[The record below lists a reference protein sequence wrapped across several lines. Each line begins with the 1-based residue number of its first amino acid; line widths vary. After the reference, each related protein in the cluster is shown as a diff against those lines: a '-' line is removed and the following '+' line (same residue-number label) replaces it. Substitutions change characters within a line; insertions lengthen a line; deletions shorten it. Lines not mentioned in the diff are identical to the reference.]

1 MRRCL
6 WCTVSDRD
14 GHYEWL
20 GIWDTQS
27 HGKMTMDLL
36 TSRIRSLAP
45 TKKDHEDAKQTP
57 VGPLQKCAN
66 VKQRAEPIDNGQE
79 RQNTGRMF
87 ISLQVKPQSL
97 CGFGALVGA
106 R

>member
-1 MRRCL
+1 VIA
-6 WCTVSDRD
+6 TAITS
-14 GHYEWL
+14 GSGY
-20 GIWDTQS
+20 GIPNLVAN
-27 HGKMTMDLL
+27 MTMDLL
-36 TSRIRSLAP
+36 TSWIRSLAP